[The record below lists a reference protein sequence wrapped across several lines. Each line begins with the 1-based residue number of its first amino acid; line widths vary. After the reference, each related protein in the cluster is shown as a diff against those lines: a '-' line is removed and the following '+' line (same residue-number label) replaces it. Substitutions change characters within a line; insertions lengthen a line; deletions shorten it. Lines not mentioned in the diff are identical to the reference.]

1 MSTHCQGCDQSF
13 PGGAFLQHVRKTRN
27 AACKSFGESLTGID
41 AVPSKTI
48 SILQRLLNRHTA
60 VSPNSTESQ
69 PSGLPRLDASRD
81 EQMNDGS
88 DDEEGDVN
96 MVDVGIVDGQMV
108 NGTSDNDSETNG
120 LGLDFEGEEESSEDE
135 GDIILGDELDWEPD
149 VSMGDDSLSPSPN
162 LVFEEGH
169 FDEPLQLPQSRP
181 PPLAI
186 PDDIREPYIIQYPD
200 PRAGA
205 PIAATPVE
213 QSNPWAPFASETDWT
228 VALWAKTRGPSS
240 TALSEFLAING
251 VAEQLGLSYR
261 SANELF
267 HCLPS
272 YLIQLPVLGVATLS
286 AQSASINTKPSMSKS
301 VRIIPKLQKP

>member
-41 AVPSKTI
+41 AVPSKTTN

-60 VSPNSTESQ
+60 VSANSTESQ

-108 NGTSDNDSETNG
+108 NGTSDNDSETDG
-120 LGLDFEGEEESSEDE
+120 LGLNFEGEEESSEDE

-149 VSMGDDSLSPSPN
+149 VSMGDDSRSPSPN

-186 PDDIREPYIIQYPD
+186 PDDIQEPYIIQYPD

-205 PIAATPVE
+205 PIAATPVIPSDNHRYAQNLKGQ
-213 QSNPWAPFASETDWT
+213 QSNPWAPFASETDWK

-240 TALSEFLAING
+240 TALSELLAING

-261 SANELF
+261 SANELNA
-267 HCLPS
+267 
-272 YLIQLPVLGVATLS
+272 I
-286 AQSASINTKPSMSKS
+286 
-301 VRIIPKLQKP
+301 